1 MSFKSIV
8 EMFKYDSSEQPF
20 VEEAMRLEKA
30 DEIMSEIEARTQA
43 LQERLAKH
51 GTHDQETHGGK
62 DSPKPRPTRPAPKP
76 DRPKPDVP
84 LPTNPAKPDRPKPS
98 PKPERPKPE
107 RPKPDKTLPR
117 NPNRPSPE
125 QEAIERMKQELEEK
139 KKKDEAARR
148 KLEEQMGQ
156 VKKEQGIKLGSMVTW
171 GSSGGT
177 AKGKVVRI
185 TKGSLNVPDSSFTI
199 KGEEDNPAVLI
210 RIYKDGKPTDKMVG
224 HKMDTLR
231 KM

>member
-62 DSPKPRPTRPAPKP
+62 DSPKPRPTRPAKPK
-76 DRPKPDVP
+76 RPKPDVP
-84 LPTNPAKPDRPKPS
+84 
-98 PKPERPKPE
+98 
-107 RPKPDKTLPR
+107 LPR

-125 QEAIERMKQELEEK
+125 EQARERLEQEIEEK
-139 KKKDEAARR
+139 RKKDEAARR

-156 VKKEQGIKLGSMVTW
+156 VKKEEQGIKLGSMVTW

-185 TKGSLNVPDSSFTI
+185 TKGSIDVPDSSFTI

>member
-20 VEEAMRLEKA
+20 MEEAMRLAKA
-30 DEIMSEIEARTQA
+30 EELMSQIEARTKA
-43 LQERLAKH
+43 LQERL
-51 GTHDQETHGGK
+51 
-62 DSPKPRPTRPAPKP
+62 
-76 DRPKPDVP
+76 
-84 LPTNPAKPDRPKPS
+84 
-98 PKPERPKPE
+98 
-107 RPKPDKTLPR
+107 
-117 NPNRPSPE
+117 
-125 QEAIERMKQELEEK
+125 EK
-139 KKKDEAARR
+139 AD
-148 KLEEQMGQ
+148 
-156 VKKEQGIKLGSMVTW
+156 GIKLGSMVTW

-185 TKGSLNVPDSSFTI
+185 TKGSIDVPDSSFTI

>member
-1 MSFKSIV
+1 LENVLMSFKNIV

-76 DRPKPDVP
+76 ERPKPDVP

-156 VKKEQGIKLGSMVTW
+156 VKKGQG
-171 GSSGGT
+171 
-177 AKGKVVRI
+177 
-185 TKGSLNVPDSSFTI
+185 N
-199 KGEEDNPAVLI
+199 
-210 RIYKDGKPTDKMVG
+210 
-224 HKMDTLR
+224 
-231 KM
+231 

>member
-1 MSFKSIV
+1 LENVLMSFKSIV

-20 VEEAMRLEKA
+20 MEEAMRLAKA
-30 DEIMSEIEARTQA
+30 EELMSQIEARTKA
-43 LQERLAKH
+43 LQERL
-51 GTHDQETHGGK
+51 
-62 DSPKPRPTRPAPKP
+62 
-76 DRPKPDVP
+76 
-84 LPTNPAKPDRPKPS
+84 
-98 PKPERPKPE
+98 
-107 RPKPDKTLPR
+107 
-117 NPNRPSPE
+117 
-125 QEAIERMKQELEEK
+125 EK
-139 KKKDEAARR
+139 AD
-148 KLEEQMGQ
+148 
-156 VKKEQGIKLGSMVTW
+156 GIKLGSMVTW

-185 TKGSLNVPDSSFTI
+185 TKGSIDVPDSSFTI

>member
-62 DSPKPRPTRPAPKP
+62 DKPKPRPTRPAKP
-76 DRPKPDVP
+76 ERPKPDVP

-98 PKPERPKPE
+98 PKPERPKPDV
-107 RPKPDKTLPR
+107 PLPT

-125 QEAIERMKQELEEK
+125 KEAIERMKQELEEK

-148 KLEEQMGQ
+148 KLEEQMSQ
-156 VKKEQGIKLGSMVTW
+156 VKKGQKWEAIKR
-171 GSSGGT
+171 
-177 AKGKVVRI
+177 AR
-185 TKGSLNVPDSSFTI
+185 
-199 KGEEDNPAVLI
+199 EEN
-210 RIYKDGKPTDKMVG
+210 
-224 HKMDTLR
+224 
-231 KM
+231 